1 MTRFSSWP
9 ILLLQCDEN
18 TMQHLLHLQSPQ
30 RITMMHTKHFKHHMT
45 NYKPRSLDALELDL
59 EFKGVIMR
67 GVSSNSP
74 QQVTT

>member
-1 MTRFSSWP
+1 
-9 ILLLQCDEN
+9 
-18 TMQHLLHLQSPQ
+18 
-30 RITMMHTKHFKHHMT
+30 MMHTKHFKHHMT